1 MRKKL
6 LSLLLVLILLLSP
19 AFPVMA
25 AGDAGSSPTI
35 LIAYFS
41 WAGHTKQI
49 AEEIHAQVGGD
60 MFEIQPEIPYT
71 DNINELSGIA
81 LQEQRDNVRPPLSTH
96 VADMDQYDYVFIGYP
111 CWWSN
116 MPMPVFTFLEE
127 YSFTGKTVIPF
138 TSYGENVFGRSLDSI
153 REILPDATMAEGLA
167 IQEHTMQ
174 DMPEKVT
181 AWLQSLGIKNGV
193 ESGGNTSNVGDETN
207 SGNGSDNNTPN
218 VGDETNSSNDSN
230 KENNTAVDDKLK
242 PEPTVDFSCTAG
254 ITLSRASYVYDG
266 KKKNPGVTVK
276 VASEVLRRDTDYTVA
291 YRNNTK
297 VGTAS
302 VIITGMGR
310 YTGTITKTFTIV
322 PKGTSILG
330 KIAAKE
336 SGFTVRW
343 RKQAKSTTGY
353 QIQYSTSRKFSK
365 KTTVAKLVKKSSK
378 TKINIR
384 KLKAGK
390 KYYVRVR
397 SYKTVNQKKYYS
409 NWSAVGS
416 VMTKK

>member
-1 MRKKL
+1 MGKKL
-6 LSLLLVLILLLSP
+6 LSFLLALSLLFLP
-19 AFPVMA
+19 NGCAIA
-25 AGDAGSSPTI
+25 AENAESSPKI

-41 WAGHTKQI
+41 WAGHTKEI
-49 AEEIHAQVGGD
+49 AQEIQAQTGGD
-60 MFEIQPEIPYT
+60 LFEIQPEIPYT

-96 VADMDQYDYVFIGYP
+96 VADMDKYDYVFIGYP

-116 MPMPVFTFLEE
+116 MPMPIFTFLEE
-127 YSFTGKTVIPF
+127 YKFTGKTVIPF
-138 TSYGENVFGRSLDSI
+138 TSYGENVFGNSLTSI
-153 REILPDATMAEGLA
+153 KEILTDATIAEGLA

-181 AWLQSLGIKNGV
+181 AWLQSLEIKNGA
-193 ESGGNTSNVGDETN
+193 ESGNDTDK
-207 SGNGSDNNTPN
+207 DNNT
-218 VGDETNSSNDSN
+218 T
-230 KENNTAVDDKLK
+230 VDDKVK
-242 PEPTVDFSCTAG
+242 PEPAVDFSHTVG
-254 ITLSRASYVYDG
+254 ITLSKVSYVYDG

-276 VASEVLRRDTDYTVA
+276 VGSEVLRKDTDYAVT
-291 YRNNTK
+291 YKNNSK

-310 YTGTITKTFTIV
+310 YTGTLTRVFTIV

-330 KIAAKE
+330 KIVTKE
-336 SGFTVRW
+336 RGFTVKW

-365 KTTVAKLVKKSSK
+365 KTTVAKLVKKLSK
-378 TKINIR
+378 TKISVR

-397 SYKTVNQKKYYS
+397 SYKTIEQKNYYS
-409 NWSAVGS
+409 NWSAVKS
-416 VMTKK
+416 VTIKK

>member
-1 MRKKL
+1 ML
-6 LSLLLVLILLLSP
+6 SFLLALSLLFLPNGCAI
-19 AFPVMA
+19 A
-25 AGDAGSSPTI
+25 AENAESSSNI

-41 WAGHTKQI
+41 WAGHTKEI
-49 AEEIHAQVGGD
+49 AQEIQAQTGGD
-60 MFEIQPEIPYT
+60 LFEIQPEIPYT

-96 VADMDQYDYVFIGYP
+96 VADMDKYDYVFIGYP

-127 YSFTGKTVIPF
+127 YKFTGKTVIPF
-138 TSYGENVFGRSLDSI
+138 TSYGENVFGNSLTSI
-153 REILPDATMAEGLA
+153 KEILTDATISEGLA

-181 AWLQSLGIKNGV
+181 AWLRSLEIKNGA
-193 ESGGNTSNVGDETN
+193 ESGNDTSNVGDEIN
-207 SGNGSDNNTPN
+207 SSNGSDNNTSN
-218 VGDETNSSNDSN
+218 VGGETNPGNDTD
-230 KENNTAVDDKLK
+230 KDNNTTVDDKVK
-242 PEPTVDFSCTAG
+242 PEPTVDFSHTAG
-254 ITLSRASYVYDG
+254 ITLSKVSYVYDG

-276 VASEVLRRDTDYTVA
+276 VGSEVLRKDTDYAVT
-291 YRNNTK
+291 YKNNSK

-310 YTGTITKTFTIV
+310 YTGTLTRVFTIV

-330 KIAAKE
+330 KIVTKE
-336 SGFTVRW
+336 RGFTVKW

-365 KTTVAKLVKKSSK
+365 KTTVAKLVKKLSK
-378 TKINIR
+378 TKISVR

-397 SYKTVNQKKYYS
+397 SYKTIEQKNYYS
-409 NWSAVGS
+409 NWSAVKS
-416 VMTKK
+416 VTIKK